1 MGDVVNK
8 IKDDFLKNID
18 SYQSGFVNWNITQD
32 IRFKNEFENAED
44 SIQTSFER
52 LQGIIDFL
60 KDQINFYSIQNQEL
74 QLENNILED
83 VDNDMINKHKEAKQI
98 MRSIDGLESETNV
111 VHKEQVKNFS
121 IMIVFLVVF
130 AISTG
135 VLTKV
140 LGNNK

>member
-18 SYQSGFVNWNITQD
+18 TYQSGFVNWNVTQD
-32 IRFKNEFENAED
+32 IRFKNEFEKAED
-44 SIQTSFER
+44 GIQTSFER
-52 LQGIIDFL
+52 LQNIIDFL
-60 KDQINFYSIQNQEL
+60 KDQINFYSIQNEEL

-83 VDNDMINKHKEAKQI
+83 VDNDMINKYKEAKQI
-98 MRSIDGLESETNV
+98 MRSIDGLESETNI
-111 VHKEQVKNFS
+111 VHKEQLKNFS

-130 AISTG
+130 SISIG

-140 LGNNK
+140 LK